1 MSVRS
6 FHSVY
11 MAGTVAA
18 AALGCYLVSLRVASE
33 RASLESVE
41 TSIVDT
47 QRDIRMLQTEIG
59 TRGRLGQL
67 EQWNASALD
76 LSAPNANQFVKD
88 GFQLATLIKPEA
100 KPVEAPVVLASAPV
114 VEPRSPLEDSD
125 PDVAA
130 PAPQPELLHQASLKI
145 IAPDRSSVR
154 TAVLDVP
161 SAPAKPTKAPVV
173 PAPAS
178 KPVKTPA
185 SSTLAPSTVAKASK
199 PVTAPAVAAKTKA
212 SSAPTAVAK
221 TQAPK
226 TQPAKPIRL
235 AEADPLAPLPLKSEA
250 KDSHGKK

>member
-33 RASLESVE
+33 RAALEGVE

-76 LSAPNANQFVKD
+76 LSAPNANQFVRD
-88 GFQLATLIKPEA
+88 GFQLATLVKPQPKPE
-100 KPVEAPVVLASAPV
+100 VEAPVVLASAPV
-114 VEPRSPLEDSD
+114 VQRSPLDDD

-130 PAPQPELLHQASLKI
+130 PSPQPELLHQASLKTI
-145 IAPDRSSVR
+145 TPDRSSVR
-154 TAVLDVP
+154 SAVLDVP
-161 SAPAKPTKAPVV
+161 SVPAKPAKAPIV

-178 KPVKTPA
+178 KAVKTPA
-185 SSTLAPSTVAKASK
+185 TSPLTPSTVAKTSK
-199 PVTAPAVAAKTKA
+199 PAAAPVVAAKSKA
-212 SSAPTAVAK
+212 PPATIAVAK
-221 TQAPK
+221 AK
-226 TQPAKPIRL
+226 PAPIRL
-235 AEADPLAPLPLKSEA
+235 AEVDPLAPLPSKPQA
-250 KDSHGKK
+250 KDSHTAR

>member
-33 RASLESVE
+33 RAALEGVE

-88 GFQLATLIKPEA
+88 GFQLATLIKPEP
-100 KPVEAPVVLASAPV
+100 KPAVEAPVVLASAPV

-125 PDVAA
+125 PDLAA
-130 PAPQPELLHQASLKI
+130 PSPQPGLLHQASLKI
-145 IAPDRSSVR
+145 IAPDRSNVR
-154 TAVLDVP
+154 SAVLDVP
-161 SAPAKPTKAPVV
+161 SAPAKPAKAPMI

-178 KPVKTPA
+178 KAVKTPPT
-185 SSTLAPSTVAKASK
+185 SPLTPSTVAKTSK
-199 PVTAPAVAAKTKA
+199 PLAAPVASAKPKA
-212 SSAPTAVAK
+212 SPAPITVAK
-221 TQAPK
+221 VKPS
-226 TQPAKPIRL
+226 KPIRL
-235 AEADPLAPLPLKSEA
+235 AEADPLAPLPSKPQA
-250 KDSHGKK
+250 KDSHTAR